1 LFAALWLLALWPVG
15 ASLGA
20 AAPAEPRI
28 VAVYPI
34 GGQPGATFRAVVRGS
49 NLTATSALWS
59 EDEGLAA
66 AVLGVAAE
74 PPAADSKSK
83 KAKPA
88 DLLEVEFR
96 LAPGLRSGSHAF
108 RVITPGGLSNPMEL
122 FVHEPPA
129 ILEKP
134 EPHDLPR
141 LAQAIASLPAAVH
154 GRIAEVGEVD
164 YYSFRVE
171 AGEELL
177 FRTVSS
183 EALDPALA
191 IYEWTGS
198 WFDPERVTRLAF
210 HDEDVAYPDLPTD
223 AALRYRFE
231 KAGEYLVR
239 VNGFWGHGGPDQVYV
254 LLVRRVAPDESEA
267 PPDEPRKLS
276 EWDERNWTRALD
288 TARMRQLWSRAVP
301 ELAPQPSQQPSE
313 QPADEASARVAAVAQ
328 EIPVIDADAEPS
340 RAPVEPP
347 VIPLPALVV
356 GTIEHAGDIDRV
368 RFSVKEGDRLAFEVE
383 TPDKTVPLMNP
394 YLRVVDSEGV
404 EALTNVY
411 SRVNSNGNLSKQIQ
425 PKTQYAFPR
434 AGDFTLEIRDITATY
449 GDRAMRYRVL
459 VRPQVPHLG
468 EVRVAQDRLN
478 LVAGEA
484 QKLSIVTDQEEGYD
498 GFALLTVE
506 GLPAGVRA
514 VMATEV
520 EPEAPPPFNE
530 GKKERFTTNS
540 QKATFVFV
548 SEPDAPATDAPVKG
562 RVYAQP
568 VVKGKLGPRIL
579 AKELWIMVLRQAA
592 EQNRPAEAAEAR

>member
-1 LFAALWLLALWPVG
+1 LWPAG
-15 ASLGA
+15 AALGA

-28 VAVYPI
+28 VSVYPI
-34 GGQPGATFRAVVRGS
+34 GAQAGAIFRAVVRGS
-49 NLTATSALWS
+49 HLTAASAIWP
-59 EDEGLAA
+59 EDAGLSAT
-66 AVLGVAAE
+66 VVGVTAE
-74 PPAADSKSK
+74 APAADAKSK
-83 KAKPA
+83 KGKPA

-96 LAPGLRSGSHAF
+96 LAPGLSSGLHAF
-108 RVITPGGLSNPMEL
+108 RVITAGGLSNAVQL
-122 FVHEPPA
+122 FVHEQPA
-129 ILEKP
+129 ILESP

-141 LAQAIASLPAAVH
+141 QAQAIASLPAAIH
-154 GRIAEVGEVD
+154 GRIGAVGEVD
-164 YYSFRVE
+164 HYSFRVE

-183 EALDPALA
+183 EALDPAVAL
-191 IYEWTGS
+191 YELTGS
-198 WFDPERVTRLAF
+198 WFDPERATRLAF
-210 HDEDVAYPDLPTD
+210 HDEDVAYPDLSTD

-239 VNGFWGHGGPDQVYV
+239 VNGFWGYGGPDQVYV
-254 LLVRRVAPDESEA
+254 LLVRRISPEDPVQPDGRSNEISQ
-267 PPDEPRKLS
+267 
-276 EWDERNWTRALD
+276 WDERSWTRALD
-288 TARMRQLWSRAVP
+288 TSRTRQLWSRAVP
-301 ELAPQPSQQPSE
+301 DLAPKADE
-313 QPADEASARVAAVAQ
+313 QPGRESSPSAAGAMIQ

-383 TPDKTVPLMNP
+383 TPGKTVPLMNP

-411 SRVNSNGNLSKQIQ
+411 SRVNSNGNISKQIQ

-434 AGDFTLEIRDITATY
+434 DGDFTLEIRDITAAY

-520 EPEAPPPFNE
+520 EPEGPPPFNE
-530 GKKERFTTNS
+530 GKKERFTTNR

-548 SEPDAPATDAPVKG
+548 SEPGAPATDSPVKG

-592 EQNRPAEAAEAR
+592 EENRPAEAAKAR